1 MKQKKPV
8 YLILAS
14 IASLFLPLIYWQFD
28 ANLNFTD
35 VTDPV
40 KPSNDTFPSSLNTT
54 KLPAFVRN
62 DMVSNV
68 FYIAHDVFKYGV
80 CEYQNVCV
88 ASNETIIYTTT
99 PKAAE
104 ELTKK
109 YKNCSKGN
117 DAFCRCNKRSG
128 VRFLPI
134 NNQITFESEPTWL
147 MYQWLP
153 RHHIAHFAFSMIQF
167 HSILLHRDFY
177 TLPNF
182 TTLLFQDNPSPLLPY
197 HRDLLKIVQST
208 GTLPTLSKIDFL
220 SKTPHRYTPKH
231 DTKTRCFTSLHT
243 SRLSEVYATSH
254 KDLHTFRETA
264 EKALS
269 LSFTPSTCPPPK
281 TLILVRA
288 KSQKGR
294 ERRMKNLREVV
305 SLLEELGIMRIDTID
320 FSGRMSLRRQAR
332 VIAEYGL
339 IISSHS
345 SQLANLVFAREG
357 AVVVE
362 VSVVY
367 KRGFRVLGDVA
378 GLKYINSVG
387 HRPDASDRAFVNK
400 LYREKV
406 LGRGCMNVT
415 TDGEVDLNGERC
427 GFTVEERERLKG
439 VDFWVDLVRFEKDL
453 KEGLRWLKERC
464 RGEDSSLWNRIGPK

>member
-109 YKNCSKGN
+109 YKNCAKGN

-182 TTLLFQDNPSPLLPY
+182 TTLLFQDNPSPSSHTTATSSKSSNQQEPSPPSP
-197 HRDLLKIVQST
+197 KST
-208 GTLPTLSKIDFL
+208 SSPKPHTD
-220 SKTPHRYTPKH
+220 TPRNTTTKPAASRPSTHPASQKSTQPP
-231 DTKTRCFTSLHT
+231 TKTSTRSARPLK
-243 SRLSEVYATSH
+243 R
-254 KDLHTFRETA
+254 
-264 EKALS
+264 
-269 LSFTPSTCPPPK
+269 PSP
-281 TLILVRA
+281 
-288 KSQKGR
+288 
-294 ERRMKNLREVV
+294 
-305 SLLEELGIMRIDTID
+305 
-320 FSGRMSLRRQAR
+320 
-332 VIAEYGL
+332 
-339 IISSHS
+339 SHS
-345 SQLANLVFAREG
+345 HPQPARPRKPSSSSAQNRKRAARG
-357 AVVVE
+357 A
-362 VSVVY
+362 
-367 KRGFRVLGDVA
+367 
-378 GLKYINSVG
+378 
-387 HRPDASDRAFVNK
+387 
-400 LYREKV
+400 
-406 LGRGCMNVT
+406 
-415 TDGEVDLNGERC
+415 
-427 GFTVEERERLKG
+427 
-439 VDFWVDLVRFEKDL
+439 
-453 KEGLRWLKERC
+453 
-464 RGEDSSLWNRIGPK
+464 